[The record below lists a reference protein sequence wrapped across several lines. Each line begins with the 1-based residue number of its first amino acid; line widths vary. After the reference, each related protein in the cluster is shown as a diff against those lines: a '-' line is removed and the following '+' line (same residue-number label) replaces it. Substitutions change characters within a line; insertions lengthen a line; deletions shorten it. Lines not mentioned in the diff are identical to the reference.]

1 MDWLRGRS
9 PFIVVSTVLGALM
22 VLFLVAPLAASIG
35 GSVGG
40 VWGIVG
46 DERTVDAFS
55 TSLLAATVA
64 TAFTLVLGVPL
75 AYVITHHD
83 FAGKRLINTVLDIPL
98 ILPHNAAGIALL
110 VVLNPRT
117 FLGGAAASVGINFI
131 DSLLG
136 VVAAMAFV
144 SAPFMIRSAQ
154 EAFTSVSPDMEKA
167 ARSLG
172 ASRGQVF
179 TTIHLPLASRGIL
192 TGCLLSWA
200 RALSEFGAVVILA
213 YYPKTVPVYLNEVLA
228 MDGLPYV
235 LPIIAMLIILSFAIL
250 LTFRTFT
257 NRMSLL

>member
-9 PFIVVSTVLGALM
+9 PFIIVSTVLGALM
-22 VLFLVAPLAASIG
+22 VLFLVAPLVASLG

-46 DERTVDAFS
+46 DQRTVDAFS
-55 TSLLAATVA
+55 TSLLAATIA
-64 TAFTLVLGVPL
+64 TAFTLILGVPL

-83 FAGKRLINTVLDIPL
+83 FIGKRLINTVLDIPL

-110 VVLNPRT
+110 VILNPRT
-117 FLGGAAASVGINFI
+117 FLGGAAASIGISFI
-131 DSLLG
+131 DSLFG

-154 EAFTSVSPDMEKA
+154 EAFTSISPDMEKA

-172 ASRGQVF
+172 ASKGQVF

-213 YYPKTVPVYLNEVLA
+213 YYPKTVPVYLNEVLV

-235 LPIIAMLIILSFAIL
+235 LPIIALLILLSFAIL
-250 LTFRTFT
+250 LTFRLVT